1 MQREH
6 SRRGFSIYVFSFYP
20 AFQHYQKVVLE
31 VDFSGSLWALIQQH
45 SRIGLH
51 RNHPHSNLRT
61 IYLHSRQCT
70 IHSVSVASHPTDFVH
85 HDPLAQ
91 ISISN
96 PQDYHTF
103 PELKRKIYSALA
115 EGDEGELSIAIPK
128 EVSLR
133 QTGHANHSLV
143 NGHLSKA
150 LLPIPLHPVPNSCP
164 LWFHIDFSLRN
175 PVDGIQ
181 FVLPTDSYPYRVP
194 HVYTMPSS
202 PDAARSWVPCVDNL
216 WEKCT
221 WEFEFVVPRY
231 LEEPDPGQRGES
243 GDFEES
249 QESIPTVV
257 VCSGDLVEQACDPP
271 VLTSVQH
278 VAFAAGPFHV
288 HPIPTEL
295 TSEDTSGISQ
305 PLMHAFCLPGHEAM
319 LHSSI
324 SSLRSA
330 MNFYSTEFGSY
341 PFGSYKVVAV
351 DEMPVQRFD
360 SSTLSIITVDLLHG
374 EDSIEQVL
382 ETRQALS
389 HALACQWMG
398 INIQQKT
405 WSDTWL
411 VNGLALYIT
420 GLFVRKL
427 LGNNEYRYRLKRD
440 MQRVVEWDNGS
451 MPPICQ
457 PQHNDPPDSMTL
469 PFVNLK
475 APLVLHI
482 LDRRLGKSGTSL
494 GLPRVLPKIFLSAMS
509 GELQN
514 NALSTHSFLRTCR
527 KVSGIDLR
535 SFAEQWIYGS
545 GCPAFGFSA
554 SFNRKKMAVEIT
566 MRQDSPAYKALEH
579 NEVSKLL
586 HKPVPFFESLKG
598 QMTVRI
604 HEADGTPHEQVLDIR
619 SSFKRFEVPFNTRYK
634 RIRRNTKRYL
644 ARQAAAQAAAE
655 GDAEAAEAMGLID
668 MGFGLEI
675 WEKEKERENWK
686 VADWTEEDEQ
696 AMPGATYEWIRMD
709 ADFEWIAAIAF
720 EQPDFMWV
728 SQLQRDRDVV
738 AQLEAVNALAKQST
752 AIVSSTFTK
761 TVLVSNYY
769 YRIRC
774 EAAMALVHCAIRK
787 LDFLGLFHLF
797 KLFLRYCYDP
807 EDPNQD
813 LFAHTYVPKP
823 NDFSDLAEYFVRK
836 SLVHAISQV
845 RFENGKTP
853 SVVRQFLVDQLRYN
867 DNTANPYSDA
877 FYICTMISA
886 VACATV
892 SIAPPER
899 GELLREEVR
908 SDHTTE
914 DANLMKQ
921 AIDEVSRYRSMDRL
935 IPSPKNVVT
944 TAVLEFYLILT
955 TANLIP
961 NDLWVFFPLTR
972 YAIMVVY
979 STSSDCLPVKPIILK
994 FVSLPS
1000 MAKWYTP
1007 AIMRYVLAIMANDP
1021 SRVVQRYVARSA
1033 CQSLALLVSMGEM
1046 KNSIK
1051 DTESLLIEE
1060 DGSLPEQ
1067 SKEAKKSEV
1076 DMMIAGYTFVLGNHE
1091 NEAIGLE
1098 EKVTL
1103 RDYEGRV
1110 YVREALLN

>member
-1 MQREH
+1 M
-6 SRRGFSIYVFSFYP
+6 
-20 AFQHYQKVVLE
+20 K
-31 VDFSGSLWALIQQH
+31 
-45 SRIGLH
+45 
-51 RNHPHSNLRT
+51 
-61 IYLHSRQCT
+61 
-70 IHSVSVASHPTDFVH
+70 
-85 HDPLAQ
+85 
-91 ISISN
+91 
-96 PQDYHTF
+96 
-103 PELKRKIYSALA
+103 
-115 EGDEGELSIAIPK
+115 
-128 EVSLR
+128 
-133 QTGHANHSLV
+133 
-143 NGHLSKA
+143 
-150 LLPIPLHPVPNSCP
+150 
-164 LWFHIDFSLRN
+164 
-175 PVDGIQ
+175 
-181 FVLPTDSYPYRVP
+181 
-194 HVYTMPSS
+194 
-202 PDAARSWVPCVDNL
+202 
-216 WEKCT
+216 
-221 WEFEFVVPRY
+221 
-231 LEEPDPGQRGES
+231 
-243 GDFEES
+243 
-249 QESIPTVV
+249 
-257 VCSGDLVEQACDPP
+257 
-271 VLTSVQH
+271 
-278 VAFAAGPFHV
+278 
-288 HPIPTEL
+288 
-295 TSEDTSGISQ
+295 
-305 PLMHAFCLPGHEAM
+305 
-319 LHSSI
+319 
-324 SSLRSA
+324 
-330 MNFYSTEFGSY
+330 FYSTEFGSY

-389 HALACQWMG
+389 YALACQWMG

-411 VNGLALYIT
+411 VNGLAL
-420 GLFVRKL
+420 
-427 LGNNEYRYRLKRD
+427 LKRD

-482 LDRRLGKSGTSL
+482 LDRRLCKSGTSL

-527 KVSGIDLR
+527 KEEDGSRDHDATR
-535 SFAEQWIYGS
+535 FASIQG
-545 GCPAFGFSA
+545 
-554 SFNRKKMAVEIT
+554 V
-566 MRQDSPAYKALEH
+566 EH

-586 HKPVPFFESLKG
+586 HRPVPFFEG

-604 HEADGTPHEQVLDIR
+604 HEADGTPYEHVLDIR
-619 SSFKRFEVPFNTRYK
+619 SSFKRFEVPFNTKYK

-668 MGFGLEI
+668 MGFRLEI
-675 WEKEKERENWK
+675 WEKEKEQENWK

-696 AMPGATYEWIRMD
+696 VMSGATYEWIRMD

-738 AQLEAVNALAKQST
+738 AQLEVVNALAKQST

-761 TVLVSNYY
+761 TVPVSNYY

-787 LDFLGLFHLF
+787 LDFLGLFQF
-797 KLFLRYCYDP
+797 KLFLRYCYEP

-867 DNTANPYSDA
+867 DSTANPYSDA
-877 FYICTMISA
+877 FYICTVISA

-892 SIAPPER
+892 SITPPER

-908 SDHTTE
+908 SEHTTE

-921 AIDEVSRYRSMDRL
+921 AIDEVSRYRSMDGL
-935 IPSPKNVVT
+935 IPSPKNVAT

-979 STSSDCLPVKPIILK
+979 STSSDCLPVKPIIFK

-1021 SRVVQRYVARSA
+1021 SRVVRRHVARSA

-1060 DGSLPEQ
+1060 DGSLPEK

-1076 DMMIAGYTFVLGNHE
+1076 DMMIAGYTFVLGKYE

-1110 YVREALLN
+1110 YVQEALLN